1 MRRFAFAVV
10 GLAWCIGLVAAF
22 VPLRPGDPPRP
33 AQALAIPGE
42 RFASAIGQG
51 RVREGGLRVTAMAGA
66 NGALQ
71 VHAPAPFRAEELP
84 VLRYRFEGLPRTLEL
99 SFVFRR
105 ADQPDDVRVFS
116 LPGVGTGEG
125 AVDLSTSPHWRGT
138 ITEIGLAEYPGA
150 QSVPPGAAF
159 RPFTLLGVELQSPS
173 WSGALAVR
181 RHDWF
186 GRQNWELMSLSA
198 IGPDS
203 PQVRG
208 WPLPVLVV
216 LAASGLWRA
225 GLVLLRWRGARAG
238 RAALLLAAIAWLLL
252 DLRWLHNFNGRHQ
265 ATRAVY
271 AGLDTEA
278 RAALQPDQAAFDAA
292 ARVREALAGMDTD
305 TRVFV
310 DAGSDYQ
317 RARLLYHLLP
327 LNVAPVN
334 LVTYGTPAQRAGA
347 VVVLFDARAPRW
359 QPDVGLL
366 HFADVAMAAE
376 PILLDGALRIF
387 RLGAAP

>member
-1 MRRFAFAVV
+1 MRRALFAGLV
-10 GLAWCIGLVAAF
+10 LAWCGLLLAAF
-22 VPLRPGDPPRP
+22 VPLRAGEPLRP
-33 AQALAIPGE
+33 AQVLAVPGE
-42 RFASAIGQG
+42 RFASAIGQA
-51 RVREGGLRVTAMAGA
+51 RVLPEGLRVTAMAGA

-71 VHAPAPFRAEELP
+71 VHSPAPFRAEDLP

-105 ADQPDDVRVFS
+105 ADEPEDVRVVS
-116 LPGVGTGEG
+116 LPGVGAGAG
-125 AVDLSTSPHWRGT
+125 AVDLSASPHWRGT

-173 WSGALAVR
+173 WSGALASR

-203 PQVRG
+203 PQPRG

-216 LAASGLWRA
+216 LAAAGAWLA
-225 GLVLLRWRGARAG
+225 GLVVLRWRGGRAA
-238 RAALLLAAIAWLLL
+238 RAALLLAAVAWLLL
-252 DLRWLHNFNGRHQ
+252 DLRWLHNFHGRHQ

-271 AGLDTEA
+271 AGLDA
-278 RAALQPDQAAFDAA
+278 GQRAALQPDQAAFDAA
-292 ARVREALAGMDTD
+292 ARVREALAGLDTD

-359 QPDVGLL
+359 QPEAGLL

-387 RLGAAP
+387 RLGEAP

>member
-1 MRRFAFAVV
+1 MRRPIFAALV
-10 GLAWCIGLVAAF
+10 LAWSALLLALF

-33 AQALAIPGE
+33 AQSLAIPGE
-42 RFASAIGQG
+42 RFASAIGQA
-51 RVREGGLRVTAMAGA
+51 RARDGGLHVTAMAGA

-71 VHAPAPFRAEELP
+71 VHAPTPFRAEELP
-84 VLRYRFEGLPRTLEL
+84 ILRYRFEGLPRTLEL
-99 SFVFRR
+99 TFVFRR
-105 ADQPDDVRVFS
+105 ADQPDDVRVMS

-125 AVDLSTSPHWRGT
+125 AVDLSASPHWRGT

-159 RPFTLLGVELQSPS
+159 RPFTLRSVELQSPS
-173 WSGALAVR
+173 WSGALAAR

-186 GRQNWELMSLSA
+186 GRQNWELLSLSA

-203 PQVRG
+203 PQARG
-208 WPLPVLVV
+208 WPLPVLLA
-216 LAASGLWRA
+216 LAATGAWLAGVLVLGWRGRRA
-225 GLVLLRWRGARAG
+225 GQ
-238 RAALLLAAIAWLLL
+238 AALLLAAIGWLLL
-252 DLRWLHNFNGRHQ
+252 DLRWLHNFHGRHQ
-265 ATRAVY
+265 ATRVVY
-271 AGLDTEA
+271 AGLDAGE

-292 ARVREALAGMDTD
+292 ARVREALAGMDSD

-359 QPDVGLL
+359 QPEAGLL

-376 PILLDGALRIF
+376 PIVLDGALRIF
-387 RLGAAP
+387 RLGEAP